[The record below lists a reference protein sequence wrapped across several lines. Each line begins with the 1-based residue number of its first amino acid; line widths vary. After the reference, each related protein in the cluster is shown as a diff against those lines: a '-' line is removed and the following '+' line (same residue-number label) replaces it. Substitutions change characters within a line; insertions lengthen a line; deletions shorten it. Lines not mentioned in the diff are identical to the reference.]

1 MYCDERGYM
10 KIRIVILIIFAI
22 FFTGCGVQGGEK
34 ADGSFSSEEQGEVSP
49 AEIDAIAFLEEMVED
64 KVMPDTGNYKKV
76 KKKYPEWFGEDGKIV
91 YPVLPGSAEWKKA
104 RNHRG
109 MNASCQIP
117 EEIVNAVDTKTL
129 LKAVEEFPLLY
140 ASVHYDYYE
149 FGLQYFAEVFYGM
162 NVLLRREDA
171 CHAAAESYLSRNL
184 KALPEGYDD
193 LQMREALLL
202 EEFLISREDAYYKF
216 SEEERREIL
225 ETVEKNYDA
234 ELKLADGSLRTH
246 FYDMAAYGDNPWKS
260 ELP

>member
-1 MYCDERGYM
+1 MYHHFDS
-10 KIRIVILIIFAI
+10 FA
-22 FFTGCGVQGGEK
+22 V
-34 ADGSFSSEEQGEVSP
+34 
-49 AEIDAIAFLEEMVED
+49 
-64 KVMPDTGNYKKV
+64 
-76 KKKYPEWFGEDGKIV
+76 
-91 YPVLPGSAEWKKA
+91 
-104 RNHRG
+104 
-109 MNASCQIP
+109 
-117 EEIVNAVDTKTL
+117 
-129 LKAVEEFPLLY
+129 
-140 ASVHYDYYE
+140 
-149 FGLQYFAEVFYGM
+149 GLQRLVEVFYGM

-171 CHAAAESYLSRNL
+171 CRAAAESYLSRNL

-193 LQMREALLL
+193 FQMLEVLLL